1 MGIQISQQVRAA
13 RPGPATESVAET
25 EAGRAVPAAPAAR
38 GGRTIMHRLVHTS
51 LVLEIISLRQNT

>member
-25 EAGRAVPAAPAAR
+25 VAENV
-38 GGRTIMHRLVHTS
+38 V
-51 LVLEIISLRQNT
+51 EIIGGNFIETVTGIISEIFVEADDETIA